1 MRGNG
6 NHTAA
11 INCKSES
18 SSIPGEFNVMRML
31 VLGAGLQ
38 GSACAYDLLQNPEV
52 KEVRLADLH
61 TDHLATF
68 LAPYSGKRLIFTP
81 LDVRDKEA
89 VLALMR
95 QSDAAMSAIPYY
107 FNYDLA
113 ALAVQAGVHFAD
125 LGGNTEIVFKQK
137 TLDAQAKK
145 KGITIIPDCG
155 LAPGMVNIL
164 AEHAINQ
171 LDTAESLRIF
181 VGGLPQKP
189 EPPLNYQIVYSL
201 EGVLD
206 YYTTL
211 SWVLR
216 DGKRTQV
223 TALSEVEPV
232 HFDGS
237 VGELE
242 GFHTA
247 GGLST
252 MAFRYEGKIPTMEY
266 KTLRYP
272 GHARIMEAIRELGL
286 LELTPVDVKGMKV
299 VPRDLVVAAMGPRL
313 TKPDAHDLQKENK
326 AASRRKSVMK
336 WWTTT
341 TKRPISARWSARPDT
356 RCQLLVRCRRA
367 GKLGRRGCS
376 RPMRRYRRTSTSPS
390 SQNGELSLRRCGRVK
405 GEGESGRRR
414 PTPLPSSPFPFS
426 APRADKSPSKP
437 AESTA
442 PVPRPQRNPWPP
454 AARRKE
460 RQG

>member
-1 MRGNG
+1 
-6 NHTAA
+6 
-11 INCKSES
+11 
-18 SSIPGEFNVMRML
+18 MRML

-38 GSACAYDLLQNPEV
+38 GSACAYDLLQNPDV

-61 TDHLATF
+61 TDHLAPF

-81 LDVRDKEA
+81 LDVRDKDA

-107 FNYDLA
+107 LNYELA
-113 ALAVQAGVHFAD
+113 ALAMQAGVHFAD

-137 TLDAQAKK
+137 TLDAEAKRK
-145 KGITIIPDCG
+145 NITIIPDCG

-171 LDTAESLRIF
+171 LDTVESVRIF
-181 VGGLPQKP
+181 VGGLPQNP

-211 SWVLR
+211 SWILR
-216 DGKRTQV
+216 GGKRTQV
-223 TALSEVEPV
+223 TALSEIEAVR
-232 HFDGS
+232 FDGS

-272 GHARIMEAIRELGL
+272 GHALIMEAIRELGL

-313 TKPDAHDLQKENK
+313 TKPDARDLVALRVVVEGKKGGKPKKVGYELVDYYDEK
-326 AASRRKSVMK
+326 
-336 WWTTT
+336 TD
-341 TKRPISARWSARPDT
+341 ISAMERSTGYSLSITGQMQARGEIGKAGVFTPDE
-356 RCQLLVRCRRA
+356 A
-367 GKLGRRGCS
+367 I
-376 RPMRRYRRTSTSPS
+376 P
-390 SQNGELSLRRCGRVK
+390 
-405 GEGESGRRR
+405 
-414 PTPLPSSPFPFS
+414 
-426 APRADKSPSKP
+426 ADKYI
-437 AESTA
+437 AELKKRG
-442 PVPRPQRNPWPP
+442 VVI
-454 AARRKE
+454 KE
-460 RQG
+460 MKV